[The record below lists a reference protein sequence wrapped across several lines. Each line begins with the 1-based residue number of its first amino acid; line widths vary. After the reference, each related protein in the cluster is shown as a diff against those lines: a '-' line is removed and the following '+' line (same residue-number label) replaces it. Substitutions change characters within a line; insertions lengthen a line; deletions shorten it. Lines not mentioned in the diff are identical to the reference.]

1 MKTFCFEF
9 YPGEALR
16 QSQFLNL
23 RQKGVYFQIIT
34 AHLDMEQF
42 SYDFLMN
49 IMCELNDAEKKQM
62 FSLFLKI
69 DDENYVLEWVKNS
82 IDKRISYL
90 KSRSNNKLNKTKKP
104 KNISKSYDNHMVDVY
119 VDVNKDIIVK
129 EKEGVGEKTKSE
141 KKRKPDSITEVVQ
154 IFKSYGLNGKSEAE
168 AEDFMDWYTNAN
180 WTQGKAKTP
189 LVDWT
194 SAARRWAKTKLL
206 EDKSKN
212 VRTNSGQKIVYPSTS
227 KS

>member
-23 RQKGVYFQIIT
+23 KQKGVYFQIIT

-49 IMCELNDAEKKQM
+49 IMCELNDAEKKQL
-62 FSLFLKI
+62 FSLFLQI
-69 DDENYVLEWVKNS
+69 DDENYVIEWVKNS

-90 KSRSNNKLNKTKKP
+90 KSRSNNKLNKTKKT
-104 KNISKSYDNHMVDVY
+104 KNISKSYENHMVDVY

-129 EKEGVGEKTKSE
+129 EKEGVGEKTKTQ
-141 KKRKPDSITEVVQ
+141 KNRKPNSITEVIQ
-154 IFKSYGLNGKSEAE
+154 IFKSYGLNGRSEAE

-194 SAARRWAKTKLL
+194 SAARRWAKSKLPEERTK
-206 EDKSKN
+206 S
-212 VRTNSGQKIVYPSTS
+212 VRTKSVQKIVYPSTQ
-227 KS
+227 KH